1 MTDCAAD
8 NCISVRDADRLL
20 SAHDGDMALLFLWMR
35 RHASSDLERAARDL
49 CRTRGEMDAALEK
62 LRRMGLAEGEETPAP
77 PPPAAPAAEKLPP
90 PEELPEYTVQ
100 DITAR
105 NDAAFKAVVTEAQQV
120 LGHVLSTP
128 DLKKLF
134 GIYDY
139 LGLPGEVILQLL
151 HYCVQEARGRRPSM
165 RYIEKEAFDWAKL
178 EILTLEQAE
187 SFIASD
193 ARRRE
198 ESAAVAESLGI
209 RGRELSAT
217 EEKYIRAW
225 IAEGTP
231 RELIALAY
239 DRTVTNTGGLR
250 WSYLNKI
257 LLNWKEKGIRS
268 AAEVKEKDLPPRR
281 RETPARQP
289 DKPVGLGDVRSM
301 MKNR

>member
-20 SAHDGDMALLFLWMR
+20 AAHDGDMALLFLWMR
-35 RHASSDLERAARDL
+35 RRGSSDLERAARDL
-49 CRTRGEMDAALEK
+49 CRTRGEMEAALEK
-62 LRRMGLAEGEETPAP
+62 LRRLGLAAGEETPPAVAP
-77 PPPAAPAAEKLPP
+77 APAAEKLPP
-90 PEELPEYTVQ
+90 AEELPEYTVQ

-120 LGHVLSTP
+120 LGHVLSGP

-165 RYIEKEAFDWAKL
+165 RYIEKEAFEWARL
-178 EILTLEQAE
+178 EILTWEQAE
-187 SFIASD
+187 RHIAEQ
-193 ARRRE
+193 ARRRK

-239 DRTVTNTGGLR
+239 DRTVTNTGGLK
-250 WSYLNKI
+250 WGYLNKI
-257 LLNWKEKGIRS
+257 LLNWKEKGIRT

-281 RETPARQP
+281 GAAPAAKP
-289 DKPVGLGDVRSM
+289 DKPVDLTDLRSM
-301 MKNR
+301 LKKR